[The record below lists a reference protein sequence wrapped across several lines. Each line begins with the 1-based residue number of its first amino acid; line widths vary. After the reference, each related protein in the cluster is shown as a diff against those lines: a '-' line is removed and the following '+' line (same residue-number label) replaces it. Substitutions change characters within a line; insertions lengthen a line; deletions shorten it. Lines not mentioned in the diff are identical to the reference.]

1 MFPEDPSSFMA
12 DFGSP
17 VIFGSQTTMA
27 LFDQPDTNVVHGRAQ
42 STGYTIEYPA
52 TDLRGLAFG
61 DTILIGITAGW
72 GFDSTGKRLQFNGK
86 CAASAE
92 SAQFK
97 VLGPPDLIDDGA
109 FRRAELERL

>member
-1 MFPEDPSSFMA
+1 MFLEDPSSFMA

-17 VIFGSQTTMA
+17 VIFGTQTTLA
-27 LFDQPDTNVVHGRAQ
+27 LFDQPDTDVIRGRSQ

-61 DTILIGITAGW
+61 DVVLIGITPGW
-72 GFDSTGKRLQFNGK
+72 GFDATGKRLKFNGR
-86 CAASAE
+86 CAESAE

-97 VLGPPDLIDDGA
+97 VLGPPDLIDDGM